1 VSGTTTTT
9 PSHTAAAAP
18 VERSTTRS
26 PPSGSNCFAAPKREP
41 DPAATTMHHTDPGRG
56 DIVAMAARY
65 PAASAPGARQQVT
78 PWLLGTIPA
87 VNDTEL
93 LRSVD
98 LFDLFDEIDHRRL
111 ADATETLD
119 LIRNDVVF
127 TEGVEADACYVVVDG
142 RIAISNKSADGRE
155 SMVALMQRGELFGE
169 MGLFDGLGRSAEAR
183 ALEQSRVIMIPY
195 DVLRAIWEDKPEL
208 LWSVVRLLSQR
219 IRATD
224 EALADSFFLDV
235 TGRTAKHLLELAG
248 QSEEFEIPITQ
259 EELAGLVGASRE
271 RVNKAIASF
280 LRLGWI
286 EQNDR
291 SYRILKRREL
301 EIRSS

>member
-1 VSGTTTTT
+1 M
-9 PSHTAAAAP
+9 P
-18 VERSTTRS
+18 V
-26 PPSGSNCFAAPKREP
+26 
-41 DPAATTMHHTDPGRG
+41 
-56 DIVAMAARY
+56 
-65 PAASAPGARQQVT
+65 
-78 PWLLGTIPA
+78 
-87 VNDTEL
+87 VNDMEL
-93 LRSVD
+93 LRNVE
-98 LFDLFDEIDHRRL
+98 LFDRFDEEDHARL
-111 ADATETLD
+111 VDAAERIE

-127 TEGVEADACYVVVDG
+127 SEGAEPDACYVVIDG
-142 RIAISNKSADGRE
+142 RIAIANKSVDGRE
-155 SMVALMQRGELFGE
+155 SMVALMERGDLFGE

-183 ALEQSRVIMIPY
+183 ALEQSSVIRIPAE
-195 DVLRAIWEDKPEL
+195 VLRALWEDKPDL

-219 IRATD
+219 IRSTD

-248 QSEEFEIPITQ
+248 DREEFEIPITQ
-259 EELAGLVGASRE
+259 EELAGLIGASRE

-291 SYRILKRREL
+291 QYRILKRREL

>member
-1 VSGTTTTT
+1 M
-9 PSHTAAAAP
+9 
-18 VERSTTRS
+18 
-26 PPSGSNCFAAPKREP
+26 P
-41 DPAATTMHHTDPGRG
+41 D
-56 DIVAMAARY
+56 
-65 PAASAPGARQQVT
+65 
-78 PWLLGTIPA
+78 
-87 VNDTEL
+87 VNDMDL
-93 LRSVD
+93 LRNVE
-98 LFDLFDEIDHRRL
+98 LFDRFSEEDHRRL
-111 ADATETLD
+111 ADASDRVE

-127 TEGVEADACYVVVDG
+127 SEGAEPDACYVVING
-142 RIAISNKSADGRE
+142 RIAIANKSIDGRE
-155 SMVALMQRGELFGE
+155 SMVALMERGDLFGE

-183 ALEQSRVIMIPY
+183 SLEPSGVIRIPY
-195 DVLRAIWEDKPEL
+195 DVLRALWEDKPEL

-248 QSEEFEIPITQ
+248 DADEFEIPITQ